1 MRVLPRSLMSGVLSD
16 RSLQRSVPHKLLNAP
31 IFYHHHQHYN
41 HHFRQYTS
49 SHVSKSDGI
58 TAISPSAAGFNNY
71 EKEKKTFHLNK
82 PEYYN
87 FATDVIDKWAKT
99 DSQREGLPAF
109 WWIGEDGEEIR
120 WTFGDLSLGSRRVAN
135 ILCGP
140 CKLEKGERF
149 LVILGKLPAWWL
161 ISIAAIRAGL
171 VLIPGTTQLTAK
183 DIALRLK
190 VSQVRVIITTPDIAE
205 KVDQVESDFPGLLK
219 AKLLVSGQKAGDK
232 VKAKGWLCFEDLYN
246 LSSPDFEDV
255 KTKSDDPMT
264 IFFTSGT
271 TGHPKMCLHTHA
283 SYGLG
288 HYISGRYWKDLTNKD
303 VHWGLSDTGWAK
315 AAWGNLFSP
324 WIFGASVFVTASPKF
339 DPVHTLKILEK
350 YPISTFFAPPTAY
363 RFMIQENLKGY
374 KFSTLRHCM
383 SGGEPLNPEVAEEWY
398 DNTDF
403 IIREGYGQT
412 ETVLLSVTSRC
423 ILNKPGSMGKPPPGM
438 DVRIVDDEGFET
450 DTKQEGNIALKVK
463 PDRPVGFFEGYVDDS
478 EKTEQTIVG
487 DYYLTGDKG
496 YRDEDGY
503 RIGPFEVESA
513 LIEHPAVAESAV
525 VSSPDE
531 RRGEVVKAFI
541 VLTERHKQIDQTS
554 LMKDIQNHVKS
565 ITAPY
570 KYPRKIE
577 FVDSLPKTVSGK
589 IRRIELRDREW
600 TKRKQ

>member
-1 MRVLPRSLMSGVLSD
+1 MRVLPKSLMSGVLSD
-16 RSLQRSVPHKLLNAP
+16 RSLQWSVPHKLLNAP

-87 FATDVIDKWAKT
+87 FATDVIDKWAKIPR
-99 DSQREGLPAF
+99 DMDCQLFGGLVKMEKRYDGHLGIFLLDHEGFYNYSNAL
-109 WWIGEDGEEIR
+109 
-120 WTFGDLSLGSRRVAN
+120 LVAN

-161 ISIAAIRAGL
+161 ISIAAIRAG
-171 VLIPGTTQLTAK
+171 TTQLTAK

-205 KVDQVESDFPGLLK
+205 KVDQVEFDFPGLLK
-219 AKLLVSGQKAGDK
+219 AKVLVSGQKAGDM

-288 HYISGRYWKDLTNKD
+288 HYISGRYWMDLTNKD
-303 VHWGLSDTGWAK
+303 VHWCMSDTGWAK
-315 AAWGNLFSP
+315 AAWSNFFAP
-324 WIFGASVFVTASPKF
+324 WIFGASVFVVASPKF
-339 DPVHTLKILEK
+339 DPVQTLKILEK
-350 YPISTFFAPPTAY
+350 YPVSTFCAPPTAY
-363 RFMIQENLKGY
+363 RFMIQEKLKEY
-374 KFSTLRHCM
+374 KFPALRHCM
-383 SGGEPLNPEVAEEWY
+383 SAGEPL
-398 DNTDF
+398 
-403 IIREGYGQT
+403 
-412 ETVLLSVTSRC
+412 VLLSATFRC
-423 ILNKPGSMGKPPPGM
+423 LLNKPGSMGKPPPGM
-438 DVRIVDDEGFET
+438 DVRIVDDEGHET
-450 DTKQEGNIALKVK
+450 GTKQEGNLALKVK
-463 PDRPVGFFEGYVDDS
+463 PNRPIGFFEGYVDDP
-478 EKTEQTIVG
+478 EKTEQTMLR
-487 DYYLTGDKG
+487 DYYLTGDRG

-541 VLTERHKQIDQTS
+541 VLTEQHKEADQVN

-589 IRRIELRDREW
+589 IRRIELRDRELV
-600 TKRKQ
+600 KRKP